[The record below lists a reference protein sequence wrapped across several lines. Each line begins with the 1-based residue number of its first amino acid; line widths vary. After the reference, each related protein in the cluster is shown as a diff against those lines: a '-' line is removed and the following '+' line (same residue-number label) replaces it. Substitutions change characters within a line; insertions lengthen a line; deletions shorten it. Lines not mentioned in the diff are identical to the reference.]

1 MSADRFR
8 VFDTAKVVGSVLP
21 QQIDSIWSSI
31 SYFHGSCAQERGS
44 IALFIINCWSSTSP
58 SAISTTLCKADSSI
72 SLLTT
77 NHSHLPLPPSRETF
91 NPGEWDTWRS
101 LPSYLTH
108 QVHQRDCQHRSRWF
122 LPHECAFTAHYVPR
136 RWLQGLAEAQ
146 LNQPTVR
153 WCSPIPHT
161 LVSASPYSWYHA
173 LLWHIY

>member
-44 IALFIINCWSSTSP
+44 IALIIVNCWSSTSP
-58 SAISTTLCKADSSI
+58 SAISATLCKADSSI

-91 NPGEWDTWRS
+91 NPGE
-101 LPSYLTH
+101 
-108 QVHQRDCQHRSRWF
+108 
-122 LPHECAFTAHYVPR
+122 
-136 RWLQGLAEAQ
+136 
-146 LNQPTVR
+146 
-153 WCSPIPHT
+153 
-161 LVSASPYSWYHA
+161 
-173 LLWHIY
+173 